1 MHSSDVARPFET
13 EGVGLGPAKPRAIRL
28 DGSDIVIRSISYITI
43 TLFALFCLLPFVL
56 MLSASLSS
64 EAAIMKSGFGILPK
78 DFSLAAYE
86 WIFKA
91 PRQIIGSYVVTIV
104 MTVFGT
110 AIGLFIISMTGY
122 ALHRRDFPFRNHI
135 SFFIYF
141 TTLFSAGLAPT
152 FLWVARDLGLRGNYL
167 AVFLQLLM
175 TPWLIIL
182 MKNFMRTV
190 PYEIIESGK
199 VDGAGDFRIFA
210 QLCLPMMKPAL
221 ATIGLFL
228 ALGYWNEWY
237 LSSLYLGST
246 VEFKPLQYHL
256 YNIIKCQRHG
266 AAEQHAEDGERH
278 RRDRSDPAALPV
290 RAEILRQR
298 HHHRRGEGLAREQ
311 QTTRAAPMTV
321 RTLEAIR
328 VEGNLG
334 KYVKIR
340 GGV

>member
-1 MHSSDVARPFET
+1 MDDRIDEIVGNG
-13 EGVGLGPAKPRAIRL
+13 GVGLAPAKPRAIKL
-28 DGSDIVIRSISYITI
+28 DRSDIILQTISYVTV
-43 TLFALFCLLPFVL
+43 TAFAIFCLLPFVL
-56 MLSASLSS
+56 ILSASLSTES
-64 EAAIMKSGFGILPK
+64 TIMKSGFGLFPK
-78 DFSLAAYE
+78 DFTFTAYE
-86 WIFKA
+86 YILKA
-91 PRQIIGSYVVTIV
+91 PTQLIGSYVVTIT

-110 AIGLFIISMTGY
+110 AIGLFVIAMTGY
-122 ALHRRDFPFRNHI
+122 ALNRKDFPFRNHI

-152 FLWVARDLGLRGNYL
+152 FLWIARDLGLRGNYL

-190 PYEIIESGK
+190 PYEVIESGK

-256 YNIIKCQRHG
+256 YNIINTANALRNSVAGSNVSITNLPSNTLKMASAIVAIGPILLLYPFVQKYFVTGLTIG
-266 AAEQHAEDGERH
+266 A
-278 RRDRSDPAALPV
+278 
-290 RAEILRQR
+290 
-298 HHHRRGEGLAREQ
+298 
-311 QTTRAAPMTV
+311 
-321 RTLEAIR
+321 
-328 VEGNLG
+328 
-334 KYVKIR
+334 VK
-340 GGV
+340 G

>member
-1 MHSSDVARPFET
+1 MSDRIDTIVGEG
-13 EGVGLGPAKPRAIRL
+13 GVGMGPAKPRAVKL
-28 DGSDIVIRSISYITI
+28 DRSDVVLQAISYVVVTV
-43 TLFALFCLLPFVL
+43 FAVFCILPFVL
-56 MLSASLSS
+56 ILSASFSS
-64 EAAIMKSGFGILPK
+64 EAAIMRTGFGLLPK
-78 DFSLAAYE
+78 DFSLTAYE
-86 WIFKA
+86 WIFRA
-91 PRQIIGSYVVTIV
+91 PRQIVGSYVVTIT

-122 ALHRRDFPFRNHI
+122 ALNRKDFPFRNHI

-152 FLWVARDLGLRGNYL
+152 FLWIARDLDLRGNYL

-199 VDGAGDFRIFA
+199 IDGAGDFRIFVE
-210 QLCLPMMKPAL
+210 LCLPMMKPAL

-228 ALGYWNEWY
+228 ALAYWNEWY

-256 YNIIKCQRHG
+256 YNIINTANALRNSVAGSNVSVTNLPSNTLKMASAIVAIGPILLLYPFIQKYFVSGITIG
-266 AAEQHAEDGERH
+266 A
-278 RRDRSDPAALPV
+278 
-290 RAEILRQR
+290 
-298 HHHRRGEGLAREQ
+298 
-311 QTTRAAPMTV
+311 
-321 RTLEAIR
+321 
-328 VEGNLG
+328 
-334 KYVKIR
+334 VK
-340 GGV
+340 G

>member
-1 MHSSDVARPFET
+1 MHSSDMAVQTAAET
-13 EGVGLGPAKPRAIRL
+13 IRTEPGISRSVSSKAPSFKVDRSDLVLRAI
-28 DGSDIVIRSISYITI
+28 SYLVV

-56 MLSASLSS
+56 MLSASFSS
-64 EAAIMKSGFGILPK
+64 EAVIRREGFGLWPK
-78 DFSLAAYE
+78 DFSLTAYE
-86 WIFKA
+86 WIFQA
-91 PRQIIGSYVVTIV
+91 PRQIIGSYLVTIT

-110 AIGLFIISMTGY
+110 AIGLFIIAMTGY
-122 ALHRRDFPFRNHI
+122 ALCRKDFPFRDHI

-152 FLWVARDLGLRGNYL
+152 FLWVARTLDLRGSYL

-199 VDGAGDFRIFA
+199 VDGAGDFRIFV
-210 QLCLPMMKPAL
+210 QLALPLMKPAL
-221 ATIGLFL
+221 ATVGLFL

-256 YNIIKCQRHG
+256 YNLINTANALRNSVAGQNVSITDLPTNTLKMASAIVATGPILLLYPFVQKYFVSGITIG
-266 AAEQHAEDGERH
+266 A
-278 RRDRSDPAALPV
+278 
-290 RAEILRQR
+290 
-298 HHHRRGEGLAREQ
+298 
-311 QTTRAAPMTV
+311 
-321 RTLEAIR
+321 
-328 VEGNLG
+328 
-334 KYVKIR
+334 VK
-340 GGV
+340 G

>member
-1 MHSSDVARPFET
+1 MTDHINTDGIIGAG
-13 EGVGLGPAKPRAIRL
+13 GVGMGPAKPRAVKL
-28 DGSDIVIRSISYITI
+28 DRSDIVLQTISYIVI

-56 MLSASLSS
+56 ILSASFST
-64 EAAIMKSGFGILPK
+64 EATIMKTGFGLLPK
-78 DFSLAAYE
+78 DFTLTAYE
-86 WIFKA
+86 YIFKA
-91 PRQIIGSYVVTIV
+91 PRQIVGSYIVTIT
-104 MTVFGT
+104 MTVCGT
-110 AIGLFIISMTGY
+110 AIGLFVISMTGY
-122 ALHRRDFPFRNHI
+122 ALNRKDFPFRDHI

-152 FLWVARDLGLRGNYL
+152 FLWIARDLGLRGSYF

-228 ALGYWNEWY
+228 ALSYWNEWY

-246 VEFKPLQYHL
+246 VEFKPLQYLL
-256 YNIIKCQRHG
+256 YNIINTANALRNSVAGSNVSITNLPSNTLKMASAIVAIGPILLLYPFIQKYFVSGITIG
-266 AAEQHAEDGERH
+266 A
-278 RRDRSDPAALPV
+278 
-290 RAEILRQR
+290 
-298 HHHRRGEGLAREQ
+298 
-311 QTTRAAPMTV
+311 
-321 RTLEAIR
+321 
-328 VEGNLG
+328 
-334 KYVKIR
+334 VK
-340 GGV
+340 G